1 LGKEIDVEL
10 VKKKLKIHLGNL
22 FDAQLD

>member
-10 VKKKLKIHLGNL
+10 VKQKLKIHLGNL